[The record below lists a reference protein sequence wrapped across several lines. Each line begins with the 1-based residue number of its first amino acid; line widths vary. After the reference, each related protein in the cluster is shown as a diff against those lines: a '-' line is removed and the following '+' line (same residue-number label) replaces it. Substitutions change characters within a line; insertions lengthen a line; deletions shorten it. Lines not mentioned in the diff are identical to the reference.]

1 MQFSYSQDRI
11 VSATDNIPRPE
22 DLNSDLSEQDEH
34 DIVEIL
40 DTVGSCLRR
49 NGNRHQGAYKIL
61 WTRPLRW
68 RGRNFERRENFEPER
83 VLAEVARLIADECG
97 WDVVFDLEDSVYVQI
112 RLSTPASQ
120 DIDQLDLF

>member
-1 MQFSYSQDRI
+1 MQFSYSQDKI
-11 VSATDNIPRPE
+11 VSATDNIPRPG

-40 DTVGSCLRR
+40 DTVGNCLRR
-49 NGNRHQGAYKIL
+49 NGNRHQAAYKVL
-61 WTRPLRW
+61 WTRPVRW
-68 RGRNFERRENFEPER
+68 RGRNFEPER
-83 VLAEVARLIADECG
+83 VLAEVSRLIADECG

-112 RLSTPASQ
+112 RLSTPPSP